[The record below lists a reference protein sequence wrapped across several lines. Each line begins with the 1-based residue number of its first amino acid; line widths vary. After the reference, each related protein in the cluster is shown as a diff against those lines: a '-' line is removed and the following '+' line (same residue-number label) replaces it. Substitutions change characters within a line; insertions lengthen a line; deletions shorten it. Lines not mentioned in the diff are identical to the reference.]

1 MKGVLIA
8 TTVIVAWATHLLAIL
23 IYVPVNFTSPLT
35 WFHILFQAYLF
46 TGLFITAHDAMHAT
60 VSRNRTVNR
69 VIGTLACFLFAGLSY
84 KRLIKNHVDHHRFPG
99 SEADPDYSVKSQNFF
114 VWLFLFMVRYT
125 TILQLI
131 IMAIT
136 FNVLILAFPE
146 KSVITFWVVPSLL
159 GTIQLFYF
167 GTYLPHR
174 KPHTEE
180 MKPHNSRSM
189 KMNHLLAMVSCY
201 FFGYH
206 TEHHE
211 SPGTPWWQLYRIKE
225 QKNQTEGKATL

>member
-8 TTVIVAWATHLLAIL
+8 ITVIIAWATHLLAIL
-23 IYVPVNFTSPLT
+23 VFVPVNFASPLT
-35 WFHILFQAYLF
+35 WFHILLQAYLF

-84 KRLIKNHVDHHRFPG
+84 KRLIKNHVDHHRYPG
-99 SEADPDYSVKSQNFF
+99 TEADPDYSVKSQNFF

-131 IMAIT
+131 IMAVT
-136 FNVLILAFPE
+136 FNILILAFPE

-159 GTIQLFYF
+159 GTAQLFYF

-174 KPHTEE
+174 MPHTEE

-211 SPGTPWWQLYRIKE
+211 SPGTPWWQLYKLKE
-225 QKNQTEGKATL
+225 QKNQTDGKATP